1 MSSHQE
7 PEQGILWEQI
17 EEALDV
23 IKGLTGSTRALEDWL
38 NGYTDTFEPVWDALY
53 IRIQQYLLKDLM
65 SLPKRIADRRK
76 EMLAGLRL
84 LGQLPFEPTGIQAD
98 DLPPIQSYV
107 NVVKRWQSDPWLAA
121 RQVRVIH
128 SVCACFKS

>member
-98 DLPPIQSYV
+98 DLVSHPMFWSSGTLELIIQFS
-107 NVVKRWQSDPWLAA
+107 LAA
-121 RQVRVIH
+121 H
-128 SVCACFKS
+128 SKLRERGEKVAE